1 MVFLEQFT
9 HSMLFFKA
17 VPAYIVFFLRLI
29 FQYLWVIVETDV
41 SQYRTKLKLQE
52 CQLPLKDGEDVCGLL
67 VILMP
72 QQYGHTVV

>member
-9 HSMLFFKA
+9 HSILFFKA
-17 VPAYIVFFLRLI
+17 LPAYIVFFLRFI

-41 SQYRTKLKLQE
+41 PQYRTKLQE
-52 CQLPLKDGEDVCGLL
+52 CQLPLKDGENVCGLL

-72 QQYGHTVV
+72 RQYGHTVV